1 MQKGESVPCSDRTFS
16 FLTLTNEKDLLAQLQ
31 DKKTKERAFSVLI
44 REFQESLYWQIRRMV
59 ISHEDAND
67 ILQNTMIKAWS
78 SIDNFEG
85 RSQLKT
91 WLSRIAT
98 NETLTFLDKKEKN
111 ISIDEIGSSVSR
123 NLLSDSYFDGDQ
135 TQIQLQEAISKLPK
149 KQRLVFNLKYFQEM
163 KYEEMSQILGTSI
176 GALKASYHLAVKKI
190 CEHFHNID

>member
-1 MQKGESVPCSDRTFS
+1 
-16 FLTLTNEKDLLAQLQ
+16 
-31 DKKTKERAFSVLI
+31 
-44 REFQESLYWQIRRMV
+44 MV

>member
-1 MQKGESVPCSDRTFS
+1 M
-16 FLTLTNEKDLLAQLQ
+16 Q
-31 DKKTKERAFSVLI
+31 DKKTKEHAFSCLI
-44 REFQESLYWQIRRMV
+44 REFQEPLYWQIRRMV

-98 NETLTFLDKKEKN
+98 NETLSFLDKKEKN
-111 ISIDEIGSSVSR
+111 ISIDEIGYSVSK

-135 TQIQLQEAISKLPK
+135 TQIQLQEAINKLPK

-163 KYEEMSQILGTSI
+163 KYEEMSQILDTSI

>member
-1 MQKGESVPCSDRTFS
+1 MQKGESVPYFDWTFS

-149 KQRLVFNLKYFQEM
+149 KQRLVFNLKYFQQM